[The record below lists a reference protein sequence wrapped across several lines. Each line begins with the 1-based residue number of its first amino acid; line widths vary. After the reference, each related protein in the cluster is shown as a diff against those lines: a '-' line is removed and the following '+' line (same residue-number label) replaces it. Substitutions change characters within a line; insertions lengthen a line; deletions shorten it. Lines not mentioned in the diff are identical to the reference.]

1 MGRHRSSH
9 HNLPPRVHQKGKV
22 YYYVTLVAGK
32 RQWTR
37 LADNYPEAVAKW
49 AEMEGHN
56 ASGSTM
62 GQAIDR
68 YIGTELSKLAEST
81 RREYIRQSARLR
93 SVFGHMQIVE
103 VRGMDIAAYLDQHP
117 SPVAA
122 NREMAL
128 LSTVFSFAIRWGW
141 CEHNPTKG
149 VRRNKE
155 KPRDRYIT
163 DEELDLVRSHADSQ
177 WQCIID
183 IAYLTAMRRGDIMR
197 LRLSDINGESLLIS
211 QGKTGKK
218 MAFIITPALDE
229 VIARSRSLRRRVG
242 SLYFFCTRDGQPYS
256 VSGWNSAWRRIV
268 AKAGVEDIHF
278 HDIRAKALT
287 DAKRVAGRDYAQAL
301 AGHASGDMTEA
312 YIRAREAERITPLSR
327 IVEKGGDCRKRN
339 QGNTP

>member
-1 MGRHRSSH
+1 M
-9 HNLPPRVHQKGKV
+9 HQKGKV
-22 YYYVTLVAGK
+22 YYYVATVAGK

-56 ASGSTM
+56 ASGSTV

-68 YIGTELSKLAEST
+68 YIATELSHLAEST
-81 RREYIRQSARLR
+81 RKEYIRQSARLR
-93 SVFGHMQIVE
+93 SVFGHMQLIE

-117 SPVAA
+117 APIAA

-141 CEHNPTKG
+141 CEQNPTKG
-149 VRRNKE
+149 VRRNRE
-155 KPRDRYIT
+155 KPRNRYIT
-163 DEELDLVRSHADSQ
+163 DDEFALIRSHADQQ
-177 WQCIID
+177 WQCIMD

-197 LRLSDINGESLLIS
+197 LRLSDIDGDALCIN

-218 MAFIITPALDE
+218 MAFTITTALGE
-229 VIARSRSLRRRVG
+229 VISRSRGLRRKVG
-242 SLYFFCTRDGQPYS
+242 SLYLFCTRDGQPYS

-268 AKAGVEDIHF
+268 TKAGVEDVHF

-287 DAKRVAGRDYAQAL
+287 DAKRLAGRDYAQAL

-312 YIRAREAERITPLSR
+312 YIRAREAERITPLAM
-327 IVEKGGDCRKRN
+327 IVEKQEDCRKRN
-339 QGNTP
+339 QGDMS